1 MRAQLEQM
9 PESVSRK
16 GAKRVKGAWTEADA
30 PPVTREVGFRIVG
43 LGMVPLSVELQH
55 KVLDL
60 ILQLDAQCASNA
72 TSNPHLLLITSAL
85 QLQTQPPS
93 TCDGFVQAMLRCS
106 DLEASA
112 VVNEF
117 KLMLSYIEAAF
128 FIEWW
133 ASKKR
138 AAKRNQ
144 LQCIGQSD
152 GKEVNNERQDPNLA
166 YSRNAPDI
174 SSCRNMY
181 IVPLIAACGLRTAI
195 CKTDYFDLIEKLGY
209 YLCRPNGKCSKLD
222 CGAIT
227 KELILPQMVWL
238 KQMTSHLTET
248 FCLRFPPN
256 LQGETERIR
265 FSDVGA
271 MQRRLRAFDYNYFA
285 LPALDSCYSILETSL
300 LVPALPLRVWD
311 FDIDE
316 SFLAEEATAF
326 HAGGV
331 KQSESYLC
339 IPTEIAEG

>member
-60 ILQLDAQCASNA
+60 ILQLDAQSPN
-72 TSNPHLLLITSAL
+72 T
-85 QLQTQPPS
+85 PPS

-285 LPALDSCYSILETSL
+285 LPALDSCYSTLETSL